1 MIERAPEV
9 TPEVTLRA
17 ALRDLRREAEALGAS
32 DAARWAGSLDERLRS
47 RRLLVAVLGE
57 HNRGKSTLINSL
69 IGQNWLPVGQS
80 APALPPVYVYGGAR
94 EHVELVYDDGST
106 AESTRAEL
114 LNLGPDDAASVSY
127 ARVALPGPDLYGLVL
142 VDTPGLND
150 PDTSRLTQTV
160 YGLLPHSDLALLVL
174 DSAQALG
181 ASEHD
186 LVEQQILRAGLHRL
200 VIVLNRDDELEDE
213 RQRDAVRD
221 RVTRLLTPLLG
232 APPTILPL
240 AARAALRARERNDT
254 RLLSRSG
261 YPELRALL
269 QQEAAARMS
278 TLRHMVVSRAQGVAL
293 DLRERAARPLPVPAP
308 PRAITTVD
316 PAQVEAARRDLDAA
330 RDDYALALREF
341 TMGLRERLPE
351 EIKEIPAHDIRRFLP
366 FYIQQQFTTF
376 LQEREAQ
383 ARERLQTALHRTGV
397 ADLEIPSEIAG
408 RALAPGLHPYVPPDF
423 LEDSVLI
430 TTFMQVIGIALP
442 SALVTALMTLGPMLR
457 RFTRNI
463 RAQDEHNALLQTAQ
477 AATMEAGAALERR
490 IDRSFADL
498 DDTLR
503 LAAAPPAA
511 TEITVTVDDP
521 ARAEAVRR
529 IDTMLRS
536 LAQLEQA
543 TSSMRATKAE

>member
-1 MIERAPEV
+1 V
-9 TPEVTLRA
+9 
-17 ALRDLRREAEALGAS
+17 
-32 DAARWAGSLDERLRS
+32 SLDERLRS

-57 HNRGKSTLINSL
+57 HNRGKSTLINGL
-69 IGQNWLPVGQS
+69 IGQHWLPVGQA

-114 LNLGPDDAASVSY
+114 LNLGPDEATSVSY
-127 ARVALPGPDLYGLVL
+127 ARVALSSPDLYGLVL

-200 VIVLNRDDELEDE
+200 VVVLNRDDELEDE
-213 RQRDAVRD
+213 RQREAVRD
-221 RVTRLLTPLLG
+221 RVTRLLSPLLG
-232 APPTILPL
+232 VAPTILPF
-240 AARAALRARERNDT
+240 AARAALRARERNDQ

-269 QQEAAARMS
+269 QQEAAARMR
-278 TLRHMVVSRAQGVAL
+278 TLQHLVVSRAHGVAL
-293 DLRERAARPLPVPAP
+293 DLRARAARPLPVTQPQQPLTAV
-308 PRAITTVD
+308 A
-316 PAQVEAARRDLDAA
+316 PAQVEVARRDLEAA
-330 RDDYALALREF
+330 RTEYVLALQEF
-341 TMGLRERLPE
+341 TMGVRERLAE
-351 EIKEIPAHDIRRFLP
+351 EIKESSAEDIRRFLP
-366 FYIQQQFTTF
+366 FYIQQQFTAF
-376 LQEREAQ
+376 LEEREAQ
-383 ARERLQTALHRTGV
+383 AREQLRTALSRTGMV
-397 ADLEIPSEIAG
+397 DLEIPIEIAG

-423 LEDSVLI
+423 LEDSILI
-430 TTFMQVIGIALP
+430 TTFMQVIGIMLP
-442 SALVTALMTLGPMLR
+442 SALMTALMTVGPLLR

-477 AATMEAGAALERR
+477 AATMEVGIALERR
-490 IDRSFADL
+490 IDGAFATL

-503 LAAAPPAA
+503 LAAAPVQPAA
-511 TEITVTVDDP
+511 IVMSVDDP
-521 ARAEAVRR
+521 GRAEAVRR
-529 IDTMLRS
+529 IDTVLRA
-536 LAQLEQA
+536 LAQLEES
-543 TSSMRATKAE
+543 TPSTRAARSE